1 MQDALIKL
9 ADTKSPYKRKFT
21 LLHYVVEHCE
31 KAKPG
36 CVAAV
41 NAKLACCADASSY
54 PFDMVESD
62 ITRLHKELREVR
74 TVSAAAPTDD
84 PQDQWAAT
92 MGRLCEEWAESMT
105 KLDSDVVEL
114 MEEVASV
121 CALWC
126 CDKKASEAEATCS
139 QLAKLMKLAM
149 SALADLEAEKEQA
162 RDAGKKGKKGKMGKM
177 SKQGRKK
184 R

>member
-1 MQDALIKL
+1 MISAIRQQ
-9 ADTKSPYKRKFT
+9 
-21 LLHYVVEHCE
+21 LHTEC
-31 KAKPG
+31 G
-36 CVAAV
+36 AV
-41 NAKLACCADASSY
+41 FLDSL
-54 PFDMVESD
+54 D
-62 ITRLHKELREVR
+62 
-74 TVSAAAPTDD
+74 
-84 PQDQWAAT
+84 
-92 MGRLCEEWAESMT
+92 
-105 KLDSDVVEL
+105 LDSDVVEL

-162 RDAGKKGKKGKMGKM
+162 RDAGKKGKKGKM